1 MLVFHYGVIISLFVT
16 FTIMSLS
23 IAVVSFNKF
32 ETSYQTFISRYYLTT
47 KEALTLLCTFVEYT
61 GRCQNT
67 EEVREMVGIVQNG
80 RWHDSFSSVFYTLI
94 KQFMKARAISE
105 LYYDSFHT
113 PVYIFLSFG

>member
-1 MLVFHYGVIISLFVT
+1 
-16 FTIMSLS
+16 MSLS

-47 KEALTLLCTFVEYT
+47 KEAFTLLYTFVEHT